1 MPESEAAAGMARPK
15 DEVNDS
21 WRELGLPNGDS
32 AEGDHCFR
40 REGGQYSG
48 MIPVSR
54 RRSDAGS
61 LIVEEVIGFVKSKS
75 GA

>member
-1 MPESEAAAGMARPK
+1 MARTGPA
-15 DEVNDS
+15 E
-21 WRELGLPNGDS
+21 WDS